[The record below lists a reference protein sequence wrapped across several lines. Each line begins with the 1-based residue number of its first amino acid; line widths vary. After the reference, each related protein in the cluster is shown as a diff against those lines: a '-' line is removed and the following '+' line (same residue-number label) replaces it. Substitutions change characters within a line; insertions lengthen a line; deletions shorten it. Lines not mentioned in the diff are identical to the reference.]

1 MSADSLMEEFGLA
14 QGWDD
19 TSKLGI
25 CLSYINA
32 QQNDDTFKDHLLE
45 CVADE
50 TDENEAAEEQHFIDL
65 LDNEHDEDDEYECSE
80 CGGKLRNFLHT
91 CVGQKELT
99 PVFGCPVCDDR
110 CGFCG

>member
-1 MSADSLMEEFGLA
+1 MPNNHCTECGSILDDYEIDVCNACKKDAEKEE
-14 QGWDD
+14 
-19 TSKLGI
+19 
-25 CLSYINA
+25 
-32 QQNDDTFKDHLLE
+32 
-45 CVADE
+45 
-50 TDENEAAEEQHFIDL
+50 